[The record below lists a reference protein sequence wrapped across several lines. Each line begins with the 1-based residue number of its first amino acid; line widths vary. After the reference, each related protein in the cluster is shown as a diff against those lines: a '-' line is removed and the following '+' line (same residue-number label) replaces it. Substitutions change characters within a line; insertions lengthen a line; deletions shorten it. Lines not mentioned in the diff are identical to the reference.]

1 MKLQAA
7 VTKLTAALTRVGVSA
22 QTVGGA
28 TGIAARLG
36 TLLSAS
42 VSRTLITAELG
53 FFLIQLFK
61 NENVSIS
68 SKSTA
73 LEEALLDFFKN
84 TADTS
89 KVAEHLASAFYKA
102 LTEDPSVTDDDV
114 IAYFKNVQENPT
126 IADSYT
132 SALARGV
139 ADSGTV
145 TDAYTPT
152 FGKNTTENPT
162 IADTDVLAVGKNQ
175 SDVVP
180 VSDVSTLALTRFFQE
195 NISVTDDIDGAASL
209 LDDQE
214 MLFFKSLTQR
224 AVATEVFFRLV
235 SYLRLFSDAATT
247 SDLFAA
253 NFSPLKADS
262 ASIAQQFSFDIARG
276 IADTSGV
283 AEQLAKVFNPAPLTD
298 AYAVA
303 DTSFRTPGLGKTES
317 ALFSDTG
324 SLRSQGY
331 CDFTYFAEDY
341 VGASRTF

>member
-1 MKLQAA
+1 MKLTTS
-7 VTKLTAALTRVGVSA
+7 VIDRTASL
-22 QTVGGA
+22 A
-28 TGIAARLG
+28 TRLG

-84 TADTS
+84 TTDTS
-89 KVAEHLASAFYKA
+89 TVAEHLASAFYKA

-126 IADSYT
+126 IADSYA

-152 FGKNTTENPT
+152 LGKNTTENPT
-162 IADTDVLAVGKNQ
+162 LADTDVLTVGKNQ
-175 SDVVP
+175 SDAVP

-235 SYLRLFSDAATT
+235 SYLRSFSDAATT

-253 NFSPLKADS
+253 NFSSPKADS
-262 ASIAQQFSFDIARG
+262 ASVAQQFSFDIARG

-317 ALFSDTG
+317 TLFSDTG

>member
-7 VTKLTAALTRVGVSA
+7 VTKLTAAITRVGVSA

-28 TGIAARLG
+28 TGIATRLG
-36 TLLSAS
+36 TVLEAGASHVKLL
-42 VSRTLITAELG
+42 AELG
-53 FFLIQLFK
+53 FFLIQLSRSDTI
-61 NENVSIS
+61 NVSNNS
-68 SKSTA
+68 SV
-73 LEEALLDFFKN
+73 LEEALLHFFKN
-84 TADTS
+84 KIDDTTVAD
-89 KVAEHLASAFYKA
+89 ALATEFYKA
-102 LTEDPSVTDDDV
+102 LTEDPSVTDEDI
-114 IAYFKNVQENPT
+114 IAYFKNLS
-126 IADSYT
+126 DSLGV
-132 SALARGV
+132 SEVHAFALARGV

-175 SDVVP
+175 SDAVP
-180 VSDVSTLALTRFFQE
+180 LSDVSTLALTRFFQE

-235 SYLRLFSDAATT
+235 SYLRSFSDAATT

-253 NFSPLKADS
+253 NFSSPKADS
-262 ASIAQQFSFDIARG
+262 ASVAQQFSFDIVRG

-317 ALFSDTG
+317 TLFSDTG